1 MQRVEGTMSDMG
13 QTMENILLL
22 LKHVDEKLDRITPNN
37 NNNNNNNVSSHQRSA
52 RSIMSQMNVKFSSV
66 QEEIP

>member
-22 LKHVDEKLDRITPNN
+22 LKNVDEKLDQISPSNN
-37 NNNNNNNVSSHQRSA
+37 NTRST